1 MTWAASAD
9 DEPCPEDAAG
19 LGTVVSHASRDTMAA
34 VVDLAIVAGGDGM
47 ILRSPAVAS
56 AAGVPVLGVNL
67 GRRGFVAEVEPHGLP
82 AARAAIAAGRSVEER
97 SRSTWASAATI
108 PHVISG
114 PRDTWS

>member
-1 MTWAASAD
+1 
-9 DEPCPEDAAG
+9 
-19 LGTVVSHASRDTMAA
+19 MAA

-56 AAGVPVLGVNL
+56 AAGVPMLGVNL

-108 PHVISG
+108 PHVLSG